1 MRPTSVSRSPDT
13 PTKYFY
19 VWLDA
24 PIGYMASHEVLCAS
38 RAMTSTPTGCPGG
51 DTELYHFIGKDIVN
65 FHGLFWP
72 AMLDS
77 AGLRQPTAVY
87 AHGFLTVNGVKMS
100 KSRGTFILAETYLE
114 HLDPEYL
121 RYYYAAKLSRRGRR
135 HRSQP

>member
-1 MRPTSVSRSPDT
+1 M
-13 PTKYFY
+13 
-19 VWLDA
+19 WLDA
-24 PIGYMASHEVLCAS
+24 PIGYIASHEALCRENGDDFDAYWL
-38 RAMTSTPTGCPGG
+38 PGG

-100 KSRGTFILAETYLE
+100 KAEARLSSLKLISSTSTPSTCGTTSPPSSPRVSMTLTSTSMISCSA
-114 HLDPEYL
+114 
-121 RYYYAAKLSRRGRR
+121 
-135 HRSQP
+135 